1 MKTIT
6 IHIKNMVCPRCI
18 HVVQQILS
26 EIEIP
31 FTEVGLG
38 YATLKTNDYPD
49 LDILNRKLEQLELGL
64 IRDQNELLV
73 TEINKFMRLYL
84 ENISTLNSQMTLSNY
99 ISKEL
104 GRNYHQLSKIYRK
117 FTGITIEQRFIE
129 LRTNKVKELIKQ
141 GNLNMSQIAITVGYS
156 TIHYLSGQF
165 RKYTGV
171 SLTDYRKK
179 WEDEV
184 RMSFERTTNDQIKK
198 EECNCGSE
206 GCHCLDEESEQS
218 TGSNRTATRKI
229 HSGDFEW
236 SSFNPM
242 PRKVR
247 EFRAYVSQY

>member
-1 MKTIT
+1 
-6 IHIKNMVCPRCI
+6 MVCPRCI

-104 GRNYHQLSKIYRK
+104 GRNYHQLSKIYRM
-117 FTGITIEQRFIE
+117 FTGI
-129 LRTNKVKELIKQ
+129 
-141 GNLNMSQIAITVGYS
+141 
-156 TIHYLSGQF
+156 
-165 RKYTGV
+165 RK
-171 SLTDYRKK
+171 
-179 WEDEV
+179 
-184 RMSFERTTNDQIKK
+184 
-198 EECNCGSE
+198 
-206 GCHCLDEESEQS
+206 
-218 TGSNRTATRKI
+218 
-229 HSGDFEW
+229 
-236 SSFNPM
+236 
-242 PRKVR
+242 
-247 EFRAYVSQY
+247 